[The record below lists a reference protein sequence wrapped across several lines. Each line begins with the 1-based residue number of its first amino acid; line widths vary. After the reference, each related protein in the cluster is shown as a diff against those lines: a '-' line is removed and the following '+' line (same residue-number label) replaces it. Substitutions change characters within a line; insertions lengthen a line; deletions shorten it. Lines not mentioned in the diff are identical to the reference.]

1 MTGKAERERKGQYRR
16 LRWKL
21 IAVTVALTLALV
33 ALGWALTVVLRDPFA
48 HTFLALG
55 QSWAGLTPDE
65 ALGAYQT
72 WVVEKKALWVLIGV
86 FLAALLASAVTLGY
100 AAGLL
105 GKIHQALGRIRAGSG
120 DPVALPSALHTM
132 EKDLEG
138 LRQTL
143 AQKEREARAA
153 EERRQ
158 ELIAF
163 LAHDLKTPLT
173 SVLGYLKLLN
183 DEPDLD
189 PESRRKYT
197 GVALDKAERLEDL
210 VGEFFDFT
218 RLDLSQSAQAEDAIQ
233 LSLLLE
239 QIADEFYPVF
249 GEKDLTCQA
258 EIAPHLMVKG
268 DPDKLA
274 RVFDNVLRN
283 AISYSTPGGVV
294 ELWAGR
300 EGEQVRVVIRNEG
313 LDIPEGEL
321 TNIFE
326 KFYRLDAARSSR
338 TGGAGLGLAIAKEI
352 VEHHGG
358 TIRAESDG
366 RRTSFTITLPAM
378 KGVAL

>member
-1 MTGKAERERKGQYRR
+1 MTGKEERARKGQYRR

-21 IAVTVALTLALV
+21 IAVTVALTLGLV

-48 HTFLALG
+48 HTFLTLG

-72 WVVEKKALWVLIGV
+72 WVVEKKALWVLVGV
-86 FLAALLASAVTLGY
+86 LLAALLAAVATVGY
-100 AAGLL
+100 AVRLL
-105 GKIHQALGRIRAGSG
+105 GKTHQAVTRITAGSEA
-120 DPVALPSALHTM
+120 PVALPSGLHTM

-143 AQKEREARAA
+143 VQKEREAREA

-189 PESRRKYT
+189 TESRRKYT

-249 GEKDLTCQA
+249 GEKDLTCQV
-258 EIAPHLMVKG
+258 EITPHLMVKG

-294 ELWAGR
+294 ELWAGQA
-300 EGEQVRVVIRNEG
+300 GEQVRVVIRNEG